1 MDIAAL
7 QAELAHLRSQ
17 QAETDVR
24 VREMAARYEGT
35 IAALVEWQR
44 GMAQTDGIMRQLITY
59 FLSLENGK
67 KGPLGM
73 GQAQPSR
80 TPPTAGPSLEG
91 LLNPLDPNPLG
102 AAPPSALDGS
112 GRPGM
117 PGAETAA
124 PPSGFD
130 PNNPFLAGQE
140 AQQFLGGPSYDGDIA
155 RAAVFQM
162 AEVSRRAADAPT
174 RPLSRQDAL
183 SQMQE
188 LARLRNAAPMPNL
201 TDGSE
206 PFNFPP
212 SAGGPQSQGQA
223 QGSQQ
228 QAQGGDPLSQPP
240 LQPLAV
246 PAQSAFDEAT
256 RHHEGLAVYTVGHLL
271 PRSGVDDTQG
281 TWKFDP
287 ESLAPGGMALDG
299 AMGVL
304 PNGVQVNGGYVQQP
318 TASRPYDPAREVSD
332 PGPSNAGNSLVRP
345 PSTLRVRRQTF
356 VPGWS
361 IPPRVLVVDDDQ
373 VNRSLSTKFLQV
385 FGCTIDVAVDGV
397 GAVNKMNLE
406 KYDLVLMDIV
416 MPKLDGVAA
425 TSMIRQF
432 DPSTPIISMTSA
444 SRPDD
449 IMNYINHGMND
460 ILPKPFSKEGLLD
473 MLEKHLMHLKVIKE
487 KGIPRGLTPGPSG
500 ETFQVMGHPGAI
512 DPLTG
517 LGLDPE
523 RYAAILQSM
532 VSNESFA
539 GVPMVD
545 MSGMGVV
552 LEHPME
558 KRARDDS
565 ADGREPKRPRFEEIE

>member
-1 MDIAAL
+1 
-7 QAELAHLRSQ
+7 
-17 QAETDVR
+17 
-24 VREMAARYEGT
+24 
-35 IAALVEWQR
+35 
-44 GMAQTDGIMRQLITY
+44 
-59 FLSLENGK
+59 
-67 KGPLGM
+67 
-73 GQAQPSR
+73 
-80 TPPTAGPSLEG
+80 
-91 LLNPLDPNPLG
+91 
-102 AAPPSALDGS
+102 
-112 GRPGM
+112 
-117 PGAETAA
+117 
-124 PPSGFD
+124 
-130 PNNPFLAGQE
+130 
-140 AQQFLGGPSYDGDIA
+140 
-155 RAAVFQM
+155 M
-162 AEVSRRAADAPT
+162 AEVSRRVADAPI

-212 SAGGPQSQGQA
+212 PPQG
-223 QGSQQ
+223 QQ
-228 QAQGGDPLSQPP
+228 QAQAQQGPQPPTQAADPLSQPP
-240 LQPLAV
+240 LQPLPV
-246 PAQSAFDEAT
+246 PAQSVLDDAT
-256 RHHEGLAVYTVGHLL
+256 RLHEGLAVYTVGHLL
-271 PRSGVDDTQG
+271 PRSGVDDAQG
-281 TWKFDP
+281 TWKYDP
-287 ESLAPGGMALDG
+287 DALAPGAMALDG
-299 AMGVL
+299 AMGVM

-332 PGPSNAGNSLVRP
+332 PGPSSAGNALVRP

-460 ILPKPFSKEGLLD
+460 ILPKPFSKEGLLE

-500 ETFQVMGHPGAI
+500 EAFQFMGHAGGI
-512 DPLTG
+512 DPLSG

-523 RYAAILQSM
+523 RYAAILQTM

-545 MSGMGVV
+545 MGGMGVV

-565 ADGREPKRPRFEEIE
+565 SDGREPKRPRFEEIE